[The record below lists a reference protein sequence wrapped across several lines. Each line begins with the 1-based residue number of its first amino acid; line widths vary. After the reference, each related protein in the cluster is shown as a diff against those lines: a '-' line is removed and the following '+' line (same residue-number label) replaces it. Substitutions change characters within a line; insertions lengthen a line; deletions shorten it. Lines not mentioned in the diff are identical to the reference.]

1 MAEQIRKLIG
11 VILLVALTTFI
22 FYKPFQLFFTM
33 PSTIT
38 VFEGED
44 YHVEKL
50 ANVNYSVNQSD
61 DVVQVE
67 NTEAIVAF
75 SGVRSGQAE
84 MTLEVSGIP
93 MKKVNIDVLNE
104 IKVVP
109 GGQSIGIKL
118 NPLGVLVVG
127 HHLVQAKSAQVSPGE
142 KADIQVGDIITSI
155 NDQKVTNMKDI
166 SQYID
171 EAGETGKPL
180 QLSIRRGEEELEREL
195 EPVFD
200 ENEQMYK
207 VGMYIR
213 DSAAGIGTMTFIDPK
228 SQKYGALG
236 HIISDMDTKKP
247 IVVDDG
253 QIVQST
259 VTSIEKGKNGNPG
272 EKLARFDPSE
282 NIIGSIHTNSPF
294 GIFGKMNATFSNGIS
309 NEALP
314 ITLPHEVKKGPAK
327 ILTVVEGNQV
337 EEFDVEIVSSIEQT
351 SPATKGL
358 VVKITDEKLLAKTG
372 GIVQGMSGSP
382 IIQDGKLVGAVTHVF
397 VNDPTQGY
405 GIHIEW
411 MLKDAGI
418 HVREISQA
426 S

>member
-22 FYKPFQLFFTM
+22 FYKPFQLFVTM

-44 YHVEKL
+44 YSVEKL
-50 ANVNYSVNQSD
+50 TNVNYSVNQSD
-61 DVVQVE
+61 GVVQVE
-67 NTEAIVAF
+67 NTEAVVAF
-75 SGVRSGQAE
+75 SGVRSGQTE

-104 IKVVP
+104 IKVIP

-118 NPLGVLVVG
+118 NTLGVLVVG
-127 HHLVQAKSAQVSPGE
+127 HHLVQSKSAQVSPGE
-142 KADIQVGDIITSI
+142 KADIQVGDIITTI
-155 NDQKVTNMKDI
+155 NDNKVTNMKDI

-171 EAGETGKPL
+171 EAGEAGKPL
-180 QLSIRRGEEELEREL
+180 KLSVRRGEEQLEREL

-253 QIVQST
+253 QIVPST

-282 NIIGSIHTNSPF
+282 NMIGSIHTNSPF
-294 GIFGKMNATFSNGIS
+294 GIFGKMNSPFTNGIS
-309 NEALP
+309 DEALP

-358 VVKITDEKLLAKTG
+358 VIKITDDKLLEKTG

-382 IIQDGKLVGAVTHVF
+382 IIQDGKLIGAVTHVF

-418 HVREISQA
+418 DVREMSQA